1 MIGIMP
7 DIPFATQTVQI
18 ESPAKIFLYSD
29 GAYEIRLNSGEMW
42 EFNEFVNFLC
52 NAANDTPV
60 MDQLLTQIR
69 KLQRLEQLDDDF
81 SIMQID
87 L

>member
-29 GAYEIRLNSGEMW
+29 GAYEIRLDNGEMW
-42 EFNEFVNFLC
+42 EFDKFVNFLGT
-52 NAANDTPV
+52 AAHDTPV

-81 SIMQID
+81 SIMEID